1 MSTPIGVGRHLRP
14 LHLTNHS
21 FSKNSPRH
29 YPVCLP
35 EPPQVPPPSAPG
47 TSRSAPNASHIYEAH
62 LGEIRAATP
71 PFAGGTSGMSNT
83 HLPHLQR
90 APPGYATCISPTL
103 CVCLPVPVRLP
114 PPSRA
119 SASRYHTVCLPL
131 PGCLHPGIGPSASRK
146 QTICLPYPKLTHP
159 PCTHCKSTLTLT
171 ELGGAASHPPSAES
185 LDAIHAT

>member
-90 APPGYATCISPTL
+90 VPPGYATCISPTL

-119 SASRYHTVCLPL
+119 SASRYQTVCLPPPWVSASLYRTVSL
-131 PGCLHPGIGPSASRK
+131 PEANHRPPLSKTYASPVYVLQIHPYANRTRWRCLPSAISRK
-146 QTICLPYPKLTHP
+146 
-159 PCTHCKSTLTLT
+159 S
-171 ELGGAASHPPSAES
+171 
-185 LDAIHAT
+185 